1 MELFQ
6 FPLRRRDCPLRGHL
20 IRCHPETRYRIRGL
34 GGAIISDCATLLFG
48 PLHEWIEPV
57 NSCVF
62 PQFTKIGRRGGHF
75 VFATDPFFAFL
86 GLNLFAKL
94 AHLFFAP
101 LFATGSFFR
110 FSGLHDDH
118 ANLRTFSIAVLTLIR
133 PMTGEGWNSLM
144 HDLGTGKFEFE
155 SVLGVPCETNM
166 RITEKSYKMYAERN
180 LIANP
185 IECGNGMALVFFIT
199 FTCLFTFVILNLS
212 VALIFEGFVESQK
225 SGTADI
231 IQNCIEAWPRYDPD
245 YKLLAS
251 VADACEFIEECS
263 SRGRGRG
270 RGRG

>member
-6 FPLRRRDCPLRGHL
+6 FPLRRRDGPLRGHL

-62 PQFTKIGRRGGHF
+62 PQFTKIRQRGGHF
-75 VFATDPFFAFL
+75 VFLLIHYALL
-86 GLNLFAKL
+86 GLNLFAKV
-94 AHLFFAP
+94 
-101 LFATGSFFR
+101 R

-118 ANLRTFSIAVLTLIR
+118 ADLRTFPMAVLTLIR
-133 PMTGEGWNSLM
+133 SMTGEGTNSLM

-199 FTCLFTFVILNLS
+199 FTCLFTFVILNLFIA
-212 VALIFEGFVESQK
+212 VIFEGFVESQK